1 MKQHKNYIT
10 LCLLFAVLLSVGFN
24 FKRTVPLGD
33 LIWGIR
39 DILRMLGQ
47 IGHLKKY
54 VVEFGGYVSERAIQ
68 VMT

>member
-1 MKQHKNYIT
+1 
-10 LCLLFAVLLSVGFN
+10 
-24 FKRTVPLGD
+24 
-33 LIWGIR
+33 
-39 DILRMLGQ
+39 MLGQ